1 MEVNLN
7 NITFIIVTFKSEK
20 IINDCLDTLP
30 VESKKIIVENSE
42 NIILKNEI
50 ESKYDNIEVILSKNN
65 GMGAS
70 TNIGLNKC
78 KTQFAYVLNP
88 DTRFKK
94 NTMQSIIGAAKQ
106 IKDFAII
113 SPLNSNSEYPNFKT
127 NKKYKTLNEN
137 ILEVD
142 YLDGF
147 SMLINLNKYDSK
159 NLFDENIFLF
169 LENDDLCLKTKQ
181 KCEKIYIIKNSSIDH
196 LGFTSSNQTNY
207 KEIEYLRNWH
217 WMWSKFYYNKK
228 HKGYLFSLLI
238 IFPHLL
244 SGLIKFLLFILIFNN
259 HKRKIYWSRVSGIVN
274 SMIGKS
280 SWLRLNQ

>member
-1 MEVNLN
+1 MEVNIS
-7 NITFIIVTFKSEK
+7 NITFIIVTFKSGK

-88 DTRFKK
+88 DSRLKK
-94 NTMQSIIGAAKQ
+94 NSMQTIIEGIKQ

-113 SPLNSNSEYPNFKT
+113 SPLNSNLEYPNFKT
-127 NKKYKTLNEN
+127 NKKYKILSEN

-181 KCEKIYIIKNSSIDH
+181 KGEKIYIIKNSSIDH
-196 LGFTSSNQTNY
+196 LGFSSSDQTSY
-207 KEIEYLRNWH
+207 KEMEYLRNWH

-228 HKGYLFSLLI
+228 HKGYFFSLLI
-238 IFPHLL
+238 IFPHLF
-244 SGLIKFLLFILIFNN
+244 SGLIKFLLFTLIFNN
-259 HKRKIYWSRVSGIVN
+259 HKRKIYQSRVSGIIN
-274 SMIGKS
+274 SIIGKS

>member
-20 IINDCLDTLP
+20 IINNCLDTLP

-50 ESKYDNIEVILSKNN
+50 ESKYDNIEVILAKNN
-65 GMGAS
+65 GMGTS
-70 TNIGLNKC
+70 TNIGFNNC

-88 DTRFKK
+88 DTRLKK
-94 NTMQSIIGAAKQ
+94 NSMQTIIETAKQ

-113 SPLNSNSEYPNFKT
+113 SPLNSKSEYPNFKV

-142 YLDGF
+142 HLDGF

-159 NLFDENIFLF
+159 NLFDENFFLF
-169 LENDDLCLKTKQ
+169 LENDDLCLKTK
-181 KCEKIYIIKNSSIDH
+181 KKGEKIYIIKNSSIDH
-196 LGFTSSNQTNY
+196 LGFSSSDQTNY
-207 KEIEYLRNWH
+207 KEMEYLRNWH

-238 IFPHLL
+238 IFPHLF

-259 HKRKIYWSRVSGIVN
+259 HKRKIYQSRVSGIIN
-274 SMIGKS
+274 SITGKS